1 MKEEKSSVDELR
13 GLLKTEKNSPK
24 VLTEEECMAC
34 LNQFFEDTN
43 YYLGDV
49 IYNDHND
56 EFDVLSQLIK
66 EHFELVKEFDEIKN
80 PYPYKFDELKEEMWI
95 WDNQQKECIL
105 IDRLKFVVVHI
116 NDYSCYIFRKYS
128 DLPIKFEENRFFPLT
143 KAMQYQEKEVD
154 V

>member
-56 EFDVLSQLIK
+56 EFDVLNQLIK
-66 EHFELVKEFDEIKN
+66 KHFELINEVEILLQEAYENSNKAAAGYDEGWFVGETNAYEKVLNIIK
-80 PYPYKFDELKEEMWI
+80 
-95 WDNQQKECIL
+95 QK
-105 IDRLKFVVVHI
+105 
-116 NDYSCYIFRKYS
+116 
-128 DLPIKFEENRFFPLT
+128 
-143 KAMQYQEKEVD
+143 
-154 V
+154 